1 MTQVPNRQQ
10 PPYIHCP
17 RPFNLHLPHKR
28 LSHNLVDGV
37 LFDILPIMDTNNNR
51 LFLNFGNNNDRL
63 VANDRAYPTTP
74 STFPQPVYPP
84 QQGAQ
89 QGGGL
94 HPPQQQ
100 YAGYGG
106 ADYFV
111 QQNQYQQYQQQPLPA
126 YRSAQNAGYQ
136 PRSGTP
142 GNDPNVGLAQQFSQL
157 GGGVRGSPYGAMP
170 SSQRPRTANAPGQA
184 YGGGYAN
191 APPMPTQNAAPASEF
206 QIAPERNPD
215 KYGPNANNNQKR
227 CSQLAADFFKD
238 SVKRARERNQR

>member
-1 MTQVPNRQQ
+1 
-10 PPYIHCP
+10 
-17 RPFNLHLPHKR
+17 
-28 LSHNLVDGV
+28 
-37 LFDILPIMDTNNNR
+37 MDTNNNR

-89 QGGGL
+89 QASGL

-100 YAGYGG
+100 YAGYSG

-111 QQNQYQQYQQQPLPA
+111 QPNQYQQQQYQQQPLPA

-191 APPMPTQNAAPASEF
+191 APPMPMQNAAPASEF